1 MQTFERVMLACLQ
14 ESLWHALQLPL
25 GTLAWCAAPLGTTG
39 TTLGLCRRRTP
50 STTTFLSVVIFAE
63 SCFLLFFSLEHHLQ
77 IHARAH
83 SGSEAPPNSP
93 TFPTTTIRETP
104 ISSLE
109 DRNVLR
115 SESPTASRAQRSDV
129 SSLPPEQRPP
139 PYTST
144 QAPAELVHLRQ
155 LLLDATTHLVWLAAS
170 AARQLSVQ
178 PDMSLMSFMRQANL
192 ALIAPVSD
200 VDVDFLRRLAVDFP
214 TSLASA
220 TDMSFSDIARILLP
234 VYERWLLQARNA
246 QYD

>member
-1 MQTFERVMLACLQ
+1 MARATTTVGYTCLVCRATGYN
-14 ESLWHALQLPL
+14 WHDFGFVP
-25 GTLAWCAAPLGTTG
+25 APHTEHDDFLIRCD
-39 TTLGLCRRRTP
+39 LCR
-50 STTTFLSVVIFAE
+50 VVFPTV
-63 SCFLLFFSLEHHLQ
+63 SSLEHHLQ

-93 TFPTTTIRETP
+93 TFPTTTIREIP

-109 DRNVLR
+109 DQNVFR
-115 SESPTASRAQRSDV
+115 SESPSASRAQRSDV
-129 SSLPPEQRPP
+129 SNLPPGQRPP

-178 PDMSLMSFMRQANL
+178 PDMTLMSFMRQANL

-200 VDVDFLRRLAVDFP
+200 VDVDFRQRLADDLP

-220 TDMSFSDIARILLP
+220 TEMCLSDIARILLP

-246 QYD
+246 QRE